1 MNEKIDFSIDVSN
14 MKDAIKSFPNQIRE
28 SFEIMQNWSLI
39 NKYDEIQMILVLGM
53 GGSAIGGDL
62 VKVIVQ
68 NNCSIPIIIN
78 RSYSIPE
85 WVDDKTL
92 ILASSY
98 SGNTEETLSA
108 FKQCHKK
115 KSPIIIISTGG
126 IISKYA
132 TEMHLDKIVI
142 PKGFQPRAA
151 LGFSFTLIILI
162 LKHFNF
168 ITDDEIYSMIYY
180 SRCNQFITDSGC
192 NFWDVISFA
201 SELYKYMG

>member
-39 NKYDEIQMILVLGM
+39 NEYDEIQMILVLGM

-108 FKQCHKK
+108 FKKCH
-115 KSPIIIISTGG
+115 
-126 IISKYA
+126 
-132 TEMHLDKIVI
+132 E
-142 PKGFQPRAA
+142 
-151 LGFSFTLIILI
+151 
-162 LKHFNF
+162 
-168 ITDDEIYSMIYY
+168 
-180 SRCNQFITDSGC
+180 
-192 NFWDVISFA
+192 
-201 SELYKYMG
+201 

>member
-28 SFEIMQNWSLI
+28 SFEIMKNWSSI
-39 NKYDEIQMILVLGM
+39 NEYDEIQKILVIGM

-92 ILASSY
+92 IIASSY

-108 FKQCHKK
+108 FKRCYEK

-126 IISKYA
+126 TLSRYA
-132 TEMHLDKIVI
+132 SEMHLDK
-142 PKGFQPRAA
+142 
-151 LGFSFTLIILI
+151 
-162 LKHFNF
+162 
-168 ITDDEIYSMIYY
+168 
-180 SRCNQFITDSGC
+180 
-192 NFWDVISFA
+192 
-201 SELYKYMG
+201 